1 MFIRKRRKDVGA
13 STMMIIRRAQLL
25 LLFDKFKFYSSFLKE
40 HYSIFELELRHGRIA
55 IIQGSGGKGIPD
67 QICKSC
73 DFVN

>member
-13 STMMIIRRAQLL
+13 STMMIIRRAQ

-55 IIQGSGGKGIPD
+55 IIQGGGRTGIPD